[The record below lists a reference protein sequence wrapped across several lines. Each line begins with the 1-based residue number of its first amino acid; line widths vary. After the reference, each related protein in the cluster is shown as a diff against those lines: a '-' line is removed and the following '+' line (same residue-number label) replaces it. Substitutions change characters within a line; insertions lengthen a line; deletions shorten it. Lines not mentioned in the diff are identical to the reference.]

1 MKKILPLAL
10 AGLVILT
17 GCAHGYVMTLSSG
30 ERIHTTAKPKLV
42 NGFYYFTDATGHD
55 SRPVFSG
62 SVREIA
68 PSGME
73 SPDPSSMFKNVST
86 K

>member
-1 MKKILPLAL
+1 MNKILPIAL
-10 AGLVILT
+10 VGLLILT
-17 GCAHGYVMTLSSG
+17 GCAHGYTITMRSG

-62 SVREIA
+62 SVREVA
-68 PSGME
+68 PAGME
-73 SPDPSSMFKNVST
+73 SPDPASMFKPVSS

>member
-1 MKKILPLAL
+1 MNKLLPVAL
-10 AGLVILT
+10 ASLLILT
-17 GCAHGYVMTLSSG
+17 GCAHGYIITMSNG
-30 ERIHTTAKPKLV
+30 ERIHTTHKPRLE

-68 PSGME
+68 PAGME
-73 SPDPSSMFKNVST
+73 SPDPASAFRPVST

>member
-1 MKKILPLAL
+1 MKKIFPIAL
-10 AGLVILT
+10 VGLLILT
-17 GCAHGYVMTLSSG
+17 GCAHGYVITMSNG
-30 ERIHTTAKPKLV
+30 ERIHTTHKPKLV

-68 PSGME
+68 PAGME
-73 SPDPSSMFKNVST
+73 SPDPSSMFKPVST

>member
-1 MKKILPLAL
+1 MKKIFPAAL
-10 AGLVILT
+10 VVLLILT
-17 GCAHGYVMTLSSG
+17 GCAHGYIITMSNG
-30 ERIHTTAKPKLV
+30 ERIHTTGKPRLE

-62 SVREIA
+62 SVREVA
-68 PSGME
+68 PVGME
-73 SPDPSSMFKNVST
+73 SPDPASAFKPVST